1 MTAQDKDNYMRLL
14 KQSSEKKHIYE
25 NEDQSD
31 MVWRIMQKI
40 YGLEMYNKVKADID
54 MDIEEVADEEFIY
67 RYKLLPETFV

>member
-1 MTAQDKDNYMRLL
+1 MIVK
-14 KQSSEKKHIYE
+14 
-25 NEDQSD
+25 
-31 MVWRIMQKI
+31 